1 MKSKLEIYA
10 LCVCFASIV
19 SLVISMGIGS
29 YSLVVIGAPSITMNA
44 YNYDQYQ
51 TNDSYWNKNKP
62 RCKENCKSIERP
74 EEETLKT
81 ERLNAFKIATN
92 GESRRGFQSLLKCLF
107 FVVFSIITL
116 AIHWKIAKRC
126 REV

>member
-1 MKSKLEIYA
+1 MKSKLEIYS

-29 YSLVVIGAPSITMNA
+29 YSLVVISAPNITMNT
-44 YNYDQYQ
+44 YIYDKYQ
-51 TNDSYWNKNKP
+51 TNDSYWEKNKP
-62 RCKENCKSIERP
+62 RCKENCKNRERP
-74 EEETLKT
+74 KEETLKT
-81 ERLNAFKIATN
+81 ERLNAFKTAIN

-107 FVVFSIITL
+107 FVIFSIITL